1 MKIQKNIRS
10 LLFSSLLLCVAL
22 TANAQDSKWSLKADY
37 GIQKSFMVLL
47 SNEYADEEHDSFN
60 RKDVFGFQKGLN
72 AEYRISNN
80 GFIGGGLS
88 WATNYATHSYYS
100 ATIKIGDLKTRHL
113 SRFYQLYYKKGLFK
127 INTLFLLAGM
137 TLCREKMQNLSIKDN
152 SISLYNDSFKLVPG
166 LLLGAEYY
174 FARKGKFEIGI
185 SSKVYWQIF
194 DGLLDNISLSPVV
207 KYNF

>member
-1 MKIQKNIRS
+1 MKIQNIRT

-47 SNEYADEEHDSFN
+47 SNEYADKEHDSFN
-60 RKDVFGFQKGLN
+60 RKDVFGFQKSFN
-72 AEYRISNN
+72 VEYKLTNT

-88 WATNYATHSYYS
+88 CATNYAIQSYLS
-100 ATIKIGDLKTRHL
+100 STIKIDDLKTRHW
-113 SRFYQLYYKKGLFK
+113 STFYQLYYKKGLFK
-127 INTLFLLAGM
+127 SNKLFLQAGM
-137 TLCREKMQNLSIKDN
+137 TLCREKIENLSIKNN
-152 SISLYNDSFKLVPG
+152 SISLYKDYIKLVPG
-166 LLLGAEYY
+166 ILLGAEYY
-174 FARKGKFEIGI
+174 FAKKHNFEIGI

-194 DGLLDNISLSPVV
+194 DGLLDNISVSPVV

>member
-1 MKIQKNIRS
+1 MEIQKNILS
-10 LLFSSLLLCVAL
+10 LLFCSLLLCVAL

-37 GIQKSFMVLL
+37 GIQKSFMV
-47 SNEYADEEHDSFN
+47 SADNEYADEWHDSFN
-60 RKDVFGFQKGLN
+60 RKDVFGFQKGFN
-72 AEYRISNN
+72 VEYKITNTR
-80 GFIGGGLS
+80 FIGGGLS
-88 WATNYATHSYYS
+88 CATNYAIHSYYS
-100 ATIKIGDLKTRHL
+100 ATIKIGDLKTRHF

-127 INTLFLLAGM
+127 SNMLFLLAGM
-137 TLCREKMQNLSIKDN
+137 TLCREKVQNLSIKDN

-166 LLLGAEYY
+166 ILLGAEYY